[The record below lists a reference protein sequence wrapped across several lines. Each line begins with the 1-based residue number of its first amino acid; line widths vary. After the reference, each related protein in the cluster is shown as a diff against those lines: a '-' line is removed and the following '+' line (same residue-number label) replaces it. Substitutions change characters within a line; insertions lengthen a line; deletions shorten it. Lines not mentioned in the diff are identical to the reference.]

1 MADSCIC
8 SVCGCDK
15 PVIARGWCDAHYRRW
30 RRHGDPTAGR
40 VAHGAPAK
48 WLEEHVGFGG
58 DECLRWPYGCGDDG
72 YGRVAQDGSWPRASR
87 IMCIMAHGE
96 PPSPTHH
103 ACHSCGKGHEAC
115 VNPRHLYWGTP
126 IENAADRVRHG
137 THLKGEDCASAKLT
151 VDQVREIR
159 RLSLSLPQREVADRF
174 GISKQRVSK
183 IVRREQW
190 GWLQ

>member
-15 PVIARGWCDAHYRRW
+15 PVIARGWCDAHYR
-30 RRHGDPTAGR
+30 
-40 VAHGAPAK
+40 
-48 WLEEHVGFGG
+48 
-58 DECLRWPYGCGDDG
+58 
-72 YGRVAQDGSWPRASR
+72 
-87 IMCIMAHGE
+87 
-96 PPSPTHH
+96 
-103 ACHSCGKGHEAC
+103 SCGKGHEAC